1 MGVPAWA
8 GVAVAA
14 TEPVNRTGPALSR
27 VLAATLLLP
36 GLAVV
41 SGLSAVPAAQAETP
55 PEQGVL
61 AFKYGSYQ
69 DSQPGWNR
77 IKVTSPQLYL
87 LAPLAGAWSLEATRV
102 GDSVSGATPRMH
114 TARTGATPRMTDHRD
129 ASDVKVTRYFPRA
142 AVSAG
147 VAYSS
152 ENDYTSHAWSLEGRW
167 STEDNNRTWSLGLG
181 QSRDLIDNTAQGG
194 IAMDRHRRTNEVI
207 LGVSQVVTPSDI
219 VQAQLTHS
227 RGAGYFNDPYK
238 DFDLRPDRRNARIAL
253 LRWNHHVDRFDA
265 SLRASWRYYSDSFG
279 IRSHTL
285 GAEWVQPAGAWTFT
299 PGLRYYS
306 QSAAWFYFDP
316 VPDATGQASPL
327 LTRRFAARLSGN
339 YSADQRLA
347 SFGAITASIKIAYA
361 VDADTSVDF
370 KLEAYRQSAS
380 LKLSGSG
387 SPYLDPF
394 RARFVQVGIA
404 RRF

>member
-1 MGVPAWA
+1 M
-8 GVAVAA
+8 AA
-14 TEPVNRTGPALSR
+14 TDMPADAPGAGALPR

-36 GLAVV
+36 GLAMV
-41 SGLSAVPAAQAETP
+41 SGLSAVPGAHAETA

-61 AFKYGSYQ
+61 AFKYGHYQ

-87 LAPLAGAWSLEATRV
+87 LAPVAGAWSLEATRV

-129 ASDVKVTRYFPRA
+129 ASDVKVTRHFPRA

-147 VAYSS
+147 VTYSS
-152 ENDYTSHAWSLEGRW
+152 ENDYTSRAWSLEGRW

-181 QSRDLIDNTAQGG
+181 QSRDRIDNSAQGG
-194 IAMDRHRRTNEVI
+194 IASDQHRRTREVM
-207 LGVSQVVTPSDI
+207 LGVTQVLTPSDI

-238 DFDLRPDRRNARIAL
+238 DFDQRPDRRHARIAL
-253 LRWNHHVDRFDA
+253 LRWNHHIDRFDA
-265 SLRASWRYYSDSFG
+265 SLRTSWRYYSDSFG

-306 QSAAWFYFDP
+306 QGAAWFYFDP
-316 VPDATGQASPL
+316 VADASGQPSVP

-347 SFGAITASIKIAYA
+347 SFGAVTASIKIAYA
-361 VDADTSVDF
+361 ADADTTVDL
-370 KLEAYRQSAS
+370 KVEAYRQSAS